1 MVHPGRGGEGLAAA
15 QRTLLI
21 FQAFEKWRNIPPAVF
36 SEWLAGGLAAYAKR
50 RVGVEPTPPSDWER
64 ILITGD
70 NHVGDVLIRTAS
82 LPALRRGFPKAELS
96 FLTSASSAPLL
107 DRNPHLDHVLPY
119 ANSDSPFDI
128 IPSDQQRLRQ
138 VGFDAALITNP
149 VKYWPYLKLAI
160 DLGIPNRAAFTHKG
174 LSGWVTHAVPI
185 AFPDKL
191 PAYFQAFVG
200 HLTNTAPS
208 WSLRPQVYLQEQD
221 IAEADVAWR
230 SLGLRQR
237 GTVAALFC
245 TARQTAEIWPVE
257 RWAACI
263 RLLRAKLG
271 AHVVLVGTAADRD
284 HLSTVANLSA
294 VPCHVLAGALTV
306 RGLTAFLGECA
317 VVVCPDSGSH
327 HLGNAANTPVVFL
340 RNLAFLQDEVV
351 PYCETDRD
359 AIEAPGGRLS
369 RARQRE
375 VLRTVSA
382 EHVSDLAV
390 AQARL
395 KG

>member
-1 MVHPGRGGEGLAAA
+1 M
-15 QRTLLI
+15 LI
-21 FQAFEKWRNIPPAVF
+21 FQAFGKWRHIPPAVV

-50 RVGVEPTPPSDWER
+50 RVGLEPTPAREWER

-82 LPALRRGFPKAELS
+82 LPALRRGFPNAELF
-96 FLTSASSAPLL
+96 FLTSVSSAALL
-107 DRNPHLDHVLPY
+107 VGNPHLDHVLPY

-128 IPSDQQRLRQ
+128 MPEHQRRLREL
-138 VGFDAALITNP
+138 GFDAALVTNP
-149 VKYWPYLKLAI
+149 TKYWPYLKLAI

-185 AFPDKL
+185 SFPDKL
-191 PAYFQAFVG
+191 PAYFRAFVG
-200 HLTNTAPS
+200 HLTNTPPS
-208 WSLRPQVYLQEQD
+208 WSLRPQVFLSEQD
-221 IAEADVAWR
+221 LAEADRLWQ
-230 SLGLRQR
+230 SLGLPRHA
-237 GTVAALFC
+237 TVAALFC
-245 TARQTAEIWPVE
+245 TARQTAELWPVE
-257 RWAACI
+257 RWAACM
-263 RLLRAKLG
+263 RLLRKKLG
-271 AHVVLVGTAADRD
+271 AHIVLVGTATDRD
-284 HLSTVANLSA
+284 HLTTVATASDT
-294 VPCHVLAGALTV
+294 PCHVLAGALTL

-340 RNLAFLQDEVV
+340 RNLAFPREEVV
-351 PYCETDRD
+351 PYCGTDCD

-369 RARQRE
+369 LAKQRN

-390 AQARL
+390 ARARL
-395 KG
+395 KRSAGVR